1 MTPRIAVPRVRPPCE
16 NFSQRLAAR
25 LRLADALCPPQRE
38 SCVCGYVRRREKGWR
53 VMSFPQFRVVPR
65 IRSLPRSLVPTAAFL
80 LASMSA
86 WAIVTD
92 LAQVRNVYRP
102 VAEHADQADLNALAA
117 NEKFTEAFELGDELF
132 AAAFNALDGG
142 GANVGRGQRYTRIPR
157 ADLKGTTDWFNHR
170 PMRVTGP
177 NAGGCF
183 ECHEAP
189 FEDGAG
195 TAALNVHRDPFRT
208 GNISQF
214 VERNTP
220 HVFAPGAIQR
230 LAEEMTDAL
239 GADQQR
245 LVADVCRFGGTRTMT
260 LDAKGVSFG
269 TLSATRTATAP
280 SCTVTFNTDG
290 VRGVDFQPSVDN
302 PAAPVALIVRP
313 FQWKGS
319 VPFLRDFNR
328 GAAHNELGMQA
339 VEIVGDNVDGDF
351 DGVSNELTIGDMTA
365 LAVYMAA
372 QPRPT
377 TLLELNSLGLLEP
390 ALTSAQ
396 ISRINRGRQVFG
408 EVGCTSCHVQ
418 QMTLDSP
425 IFSEPSQNA
434 AYRDGA
440 AFPAGQPTMNVLDP
454 RNPITFDLS
463 RDQPDNIIRNSS
475 GAIRARLGSFTR
487 RDSSGRTVV
496 ELYGDLKRHAMG
508 PRLAEPVNEIAG
520 DDVTPIPVSPRNRHA
535 PDTFLTENL
544 WGVGSTAPYMHD
556 GRATTLAEAIIEHA
570 ASNSD
575 NASEARASRAAYL
588 ARSLGDKQALIAFLE
603 NLVLFKLEEQD
614 AAGAAAALQTLAGA
628 TTTSP
633 QRVKIKPKGF
643 AIRLE

>member
-1 MTPRIAVPRVRPPCE
+1 V
-16 NFSQRLAAR
+16 
-25 LRLADALCPPQRE
+25 AL
-38 SCVCGYVRRREKGWR
+38 SC
-53 VMSFPQFRVVPR
+53 
-65 IRSLPRSLVPTAAFL
+65 
-80 LASMSA
+80 ASISA

-92 LAQVRNVYRP
+92 LAHVRNLHRP
-102 VAEHADQADLNALAA
+102 AAEHVDQADLNALPAS
-117 NEKFTEAFELGDELF
+117 ERFTEAFEIGDEIF
-132 AAAFNALDGG
+132 ATAFNALDGG

-157 ADLKGTTDWFNHR
+157 ADLKNSTDWFNHT
-170 PMRVTGP
+170 PVRVTGP

-183 ECHEAP
+183 ECHETP

-208 GNISQF
+208 GIISQF
-214 VERNTP
+214 IERNTP

-239 GADQQR
+239 AADQQR
-245 LVADVCRFGGTRTMT
+245 LVDDVCRSGGTRSVV
-260 LDAKGVSFG
+260 LDAKGVNFG
-269 TLSATRTATAP
+269 TLAATRTGRTPCA
-280 SCTVTFNTDG
+280 VTYNTDG

-351 DGVSNELTIGDMTA
+351 DGVTNELTIGDMTA

-377 TLLELNSLGLLEP
+377 TLLELNALRLLEP
-390 ALTSAQ
+390 ALTNAQ
-396 ISRINRGRQVFG
+396 IARINRGRQVFG
-408 EVGCTSCHVQ
+408 EIGCTSCHVQ
-418 QMTLDSP
+418 QLTLDTP
-425 IFSEPSQNA
+425 VFSEPSQNTA
-434 AYRDGA
+434 FRDGST
-440 AFPAGQPTMNVLDP
+440 FPAGQPTANVLDP
-454 RNPITFDLS
+454 RNPVTFDLT
-463 RDQPDNIIRNSS
+463 RDQPDNIIRSSS

-487 RDSSGRTVV
+487 RDSSGRVIV
-496 ELYGDLKRHAMG
+496 ELYGDLRRHAMG

-520 DDVTPIPVSPRNRHA
+520 DDVTPIPVNPRNRHT

-575 NASEARASRAAYL
+575 TASEARASRAAFL
-588 ARSLGDKQALIAFLE
+588 SRSLADRQAVIAFLE
-603 NLVLFKLEEQD
+603 NLVLFKLEE
-614 AAGAAAALQTLAGA
+614 AEEEAAAATSALQTLAGTA
-628 TTTSP
+628 P
-633 QRVKIKPKGF
+633 QRRVKIAPKGF
-643 AIRLE
+643 KIRLE

>member
-1 MTPRIAVPRVRPPCE
+1 
-16 NFSQRLAAR
+16 
-25 LRLADALCPPQRE
+25 
-38 SCVCGYVRRREKGWR
+38 
-53 VMSFPQFRVVPR
+53 
-65 IRSLPRSLVPTAAFL
+65 
-80 LASMSA
+80 MSA

-92 LAQVRNVYRP
+92 LANVRNIYRP
-102 VAEHADQADLNALAA
+102 VAEHVEQADLNALPA
-117 NEKFTEAFELGDELF
+117 NEKFAEAFEIGDELF
-132 AAAFNALDGG
+132 ATAFNALDGG
-142 GANVGRGQRYTRIPR
+142 GANVGRGQRYTRVPR
-157 ADLKGTTDWFNHR
+157 ADLKGASDWFNHT
-170 PMRVTGP
+170 PKRVTGP

-208 GNISQF
+208 GNLSQF

-239 GADQQR
+239 SADRQR
-245 LVADVCRFGGTRTMT
+245 LVNDVCRTGRSGTVV
-260 LDAKGVSFG
+260 LDAKGVNFG

-280 SCTVTFNTDG
+280 ACTVTFNTDN

-302 PAAPVALIVRP
+302 PAAPTDLIVRP

-351 DGVSNELTIGDMTA
+351 DGVTNELTIGDMTA

-377 TLLELNSLGLLEP
+377 TLLELNALGLLEP
-390 ALTSAQ
+390 ALTSVQ
-396 ISRINRGRQVFG
+396 ISRINRGRQVFDD
-408 EVGCTSCHVQ
+408 VGCTSCHVQ
-418 QMTLDSP
+418 QLTLDSP

-440 AFPAGQPTMNVLDP
+440 AFPAGQPTVNVLDP
-454 RNPITFDLS
+454 MNPITFDLTK
-463 RDQPDNIIRNSS
+463 DQPDNIIRNSS

-487 RDSSGRTVV
+487 RDNAGRTIV

-508 PRLAEPVNEIAG
+508 QRLAEPVNEIAG
-520 DDVTPIPVSPRNRHA
+520 DDVTPIPLSPRNRHT

-570 ASNSD
+570 ASPSD
-575 NASEARASRAAYL
+575 TASEARLSRNAYL
-588 ARSLGDKQALIAFLE
+588 GRSLSDKQAVIAFLE
-603 NLVLFKLEEQD
+603 NLVLFKIEED
-614 AAGAAAALQTLAGA
+614 SAAAAGAAAALQSLAGTA
-628 TTTSP
+628 PTQ
-633 QRVKIKPKGF
+633 QRVKIAPKGF
-643 AIRLE
+643 RIRLD